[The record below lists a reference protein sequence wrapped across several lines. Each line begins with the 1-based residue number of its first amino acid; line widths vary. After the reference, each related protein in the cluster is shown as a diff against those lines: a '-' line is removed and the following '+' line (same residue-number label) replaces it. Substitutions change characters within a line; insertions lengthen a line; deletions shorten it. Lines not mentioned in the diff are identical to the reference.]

1 MDGDSLILFTF
12 FFFFFTFLA
21 TLWSPR
27 LPHLSSRSSSSIWKP
42 FRHLRNVRSKFLL
55 PLIVFQSFSLST
67 AFLFQGENWATA
79 VCAWNRCPEQQDR
92 CSDGAPRKIKVPKQK
107 MSENVTNFKQCK
119 TQVTYATYV
128 IYSCLLFSR
137 LVCSFVRLVF
147 VLFWGVWAAWWTAL
161 SRQQVLKWPRPRRK
175 SSKIERFG
183 RRESRKK
190 STEWKWMKVNESQ
203 KYVKYMKRVT
213 CFFLSK
219 IVTVTHAWKHT
230 CEHEGFGK
238 ESREDTVARRYSVS
252 VSTLQ

>member
-1 MDGDSLILFTF
+1 MDGDSLILFTFF

-27 LPHLSSRSSSSIWKP
+27 LPHLSNRSSSSIWKP

-79 VCAWNRCPEQQDR
+79 VCAWNRCPEQQDW

-128 IYSCLLFSR
+128 IYSCLLLSR

-190 STEWKWMKVNESQ
+190 STEWKRMKVKSTWSTWKEWHGFFFQ
-203 KYVKYMKRVT
+203 K
-213 CFFLSK
+213 LL
-219 IVTVTHAWKHT
+219 THAWKHT

-238 ESREDTVARRYSVS
+238 ESREDAVARRYSVS